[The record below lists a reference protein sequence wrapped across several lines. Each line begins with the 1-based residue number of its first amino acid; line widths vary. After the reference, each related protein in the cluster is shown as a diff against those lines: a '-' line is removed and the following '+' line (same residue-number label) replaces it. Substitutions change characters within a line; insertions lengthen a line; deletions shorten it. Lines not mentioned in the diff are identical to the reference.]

1 MIKKFLYLIFI
12 YCFFINYSFS
22 EISAGAQKALINSK
36 VIYEGISC
44 DQLAGYIGGIK
55 QINLLWLDGKGNQKR
70 EYVLISSDNR
80 DDYKIFYVCKKYRS
94 NNDNTDKSIKALQ
107 DQDLEKIFEDPVE
120 LFSYIFSNSSQSSQ
134 KYIMKTLANSD
145 RAKKDYNIDRE
156 GMVLALNKSV
166 REKVTYITKKENKKE
181 PASSERQKMINKI
194 ERMPPSD
201 YYVFAHSTSG
211 ENFWGTTKAKSKTV
225 QVGKSTSSLGYNC
238 KLKSKQLTKSAPYKG
253 SFTLKCPNENID
265 GSWIQETGQSPGIGQ
280 AFTGKGNV
288 ITAYFSRSQ
297 STVVEFVNTYY
308 DSNSYQLAKK
318 NKSEFITK
326 KEKKEIVKK
335 KQKEVKQVVSEIDET
350 PPTLIV
356 KENLTVDDTSYRI
369 TGEIKDEGSD
379 ILYVK
384 IDNDIIPAQEDG
396 KFSIKRFSPV
406 DEKVSITGIDQYGN
420 ESKPKIINVKIDLK
434 EGLIVE
440 KLDKLNP
447 SKLKS
452 VPKKYKTAVIF
463 GIEKYEKSPQ
473 ATYAKADA
481 QYFYEYARKG
491 FGVSKENIK
500 LLIDKDAKLTNTF
513 VTLEKWLPPKI
524 KKNQTDLLL
533 FFAGHGLASN
543 NGEELY
549 ILPQDSDPDLLKRTA
564 LSRKE
569 LFDIILALEPKSV
582 TMFFDTCYSGVSRDE
597 EILLADARPIRIS
610 AEDQP
615 DIPKNFTI
623 FSASELDQISSGLKE
638 AKHGIF
644 SYYVMKGLEGDA
656 DINSDK
662 KITNGE
668 LLSYLKDHVP
678 LKASEL
684 GREQTPSLVG
694 DPDKVLMK
702 Y

>member
-1 MIKKFLYLIFI
+1 MIKKFLYFVLIYNFFTN
-12 YCFFINYSFS
+12 YCFSS
-22 EISAGAQKALINSK
+22 TSAGAQKALINSK
-36 VIYEGISC
+36 IIYEGISC
-44 DQLAGYIGGIK
+44 DQLSGYIGGIK
-55 QINLLWLDGKGNQKR
+55 DINLLWLEGKDNQKR
-70 EYVLISSDNR
+70 GYVLISSDNR
-80 DDYKIFYVCKKYRS
+80 DDYKIFYVCKKYRN

-120 LFSYIFSNSSQSSQ
+120 LFAYIFSNTSQNSQ
-134 KYIMKTLANSD
+134 KYIMKTLANSA
-145 RAKKDYNIDRE
+145 RAERDYNIDRE
-156 GMVLALNKSV
+156 GMVLALQKSV
-166 REKVTYITKKENKKE
+166 REKVTYITKKETKKKS
-181 PASSERQKMINKI
+181 ANSERQKIINKI
-194 ERMPPSD
+194 ERLAPGD

-211 ENFWGTTKAKSKTV
+211 ENFWGSTKAKSKTV

-238 KLKSKQLTKSAPYKG
+238 ELKSKQLTKSAPYKG
-253 SFTLKCPNENID
+253 SFTLKCPNQNIE
-265 GSWIQETGQSPGIGQ
+265 GSWIQETATSPGIGQ

-297 STVVEFVNTYY
+297 STVVKFVNTYY
-308 DSNSYQLAKK
+308 DSNKYQLAKK
-318 NKSEFITK
+318 NKSEYITK
-326 KEKKEIVKK
+326 KEEKKVVKK

-356 KENLTVDDTSYRI
+356 KENITVNDTSYTI
-369 TGEIKDEGSD
+369 TGKIEDKGSD

-384 IDNDIIPAQEDG
+384 IDNDILPAKGG
-396 KFSIKRFSPV
+396 KFSIKRFSPI
-406 DEKVSITGIDQYGN
+406 DEKISITGIDQWGN
-420 ESKPKIINVKIDLK
+420 ESKPKIINVKIALK
-434 EGLIVE
+434 ESSIVE

-463 GIEKYEKSPQ
+463 GIEKYEKSPN

-491 FGVSKENIK
+491 FGISKENIK
-500 LLIDKDAKLTNTF
+500 LLIDNDAKLTNTF

-597 EILLADARPIRIS
+597 QVLLADARPIRIS
-610 AEDQP
+610 VEDQP

-694 DPDKVLMK
+694 DPDKILIR